1 MLSDNQKVVT
11 AAHCCQGF
19 TRPNALPFVK
29 AVLGDHHV
37 EDEDFGE
44 ATHVATSVTQHPDYN
59 SSTLE
64 NDICVITF
72 DNLEL
77 RSGLPLST

>member
-1 MLSDNQKVVT
+1 M
-11 AAHCCQGF
+11 
-19 TRPNALPFVK
+19 PFVK

-72 DNLEL
+72 DDLEL
-77 RSGLPLST
+77 RSGLPLSTRVVG